1 MLRVVA
7 TFQIAAVLQPQYES
21 QQHSRCIGHYARQG
35 ALKKGTFVLVQG
47 PGLLLAGTIAVG
59 DISTIGA
66 LEHFDAVNERLSMIE
81 LDYWLALGLAE
92 I

>member
-1 MLRVVA
+1 M
-7 TFQIAAVLQPQYES
+7 
-21 QQHSRCIGHYARQG
+21 
-35 ALKKGTFVLVQG
+35 LVQC

-81 LDYWLALGLAE
+81 LDYWLALRLAE